1 MRQRPAGA
9 ADSACVI
16 PDPLSRLSGALVSL
30 CSGAS
35 RTMVTQSSH
44 VLTQFS
50 IILID
55 LPYLCG
61 NGKVIR
67 F

>member
-1 MRQRPAGA
+1 MTQRPASA
-9 ADSACVI
+9 VDTACVV

-30 CSGAS
+30 RSGAS
-35 RTMVTQSSH
+35 RAAVTQRFP

-55 LPYLCG
+55 LPSLYG
-61 NGKVIR
+61 NGKVIL